1 MRIPGI
7 PGASEPSFRTR
18 DQVWIALD
26 DLVYE
31 TCTKLET
38 LGIVLSPYACKAAI
52 QVSRQLM
59 LVGSPAAGVD
69 LEQEVSLR
77 LRQRRVLLDPQLTGE
92 ILRAYGRV
100 VMGMQIAEVQETGS

>member
-18 DQVWIALD
+18 DRVWIALD

-31 TCTKLET
+31 TCSKLEEEGV
-38 LGIVLSPYACKAAI
+38 LLSPYSCKAAI

-59 LVGSPAAGVD
+59 LVNSPASGEELAV
-69 LEQEVSLR
+69 EVSQR
-77 LRQRRVLLDPQLTGE
+77 LQKKGVPLLASLTGE
-92 ILRAYGRV
+92 VLRAYGRID
-100 VMGMQIAEVQETGS
+100 MSLQIAEVQETAS

>member
-31 TCTKLET
+31 TCTKLEV

-52 QVSRQLM
+52 QVRLM
-59 LVGSPAAGVD
+59 PILCCST
-69 LEQEVSLR
+69 VSSSF
-77 LRQRRVLLDPQLTGE
+77 
-92 ILRAYGRV
+92 A
-100 VMGMQIAEVQETGS
+100 

>member
-18 DQVWIALD
+18 GQIWVALD

-31 TCTKLET
+31 TCTHLDT
-38 LGIVLSPYACKAAI
+38 FGVIVSPYVCKGTI

-59 LVGSPAAGVD
+59 LVGTTSAGEG
-69 LEQEVSLR
+69 LAEEVAMR
-77 LRQRRVLLDPQLTGE
+77 LRQRGCWSSQAWWVKSYRPTA
-92 ILRAYGRV
+92 II
-100 VMGMQIAEVQETGS
+100 MGMDIAEVLETGS

>member
-31 TCTKLET
+31 TCAKLET
-38 LGIVLSPYACKAAI
+38 QGIVVSPYVCKGAI

-59 LVGSPAAGVD
+59 LVGCASEGDELARD
-69 LEQEVSLR
+69 VSER
-77 LRQRRVLLDPQLTGE
+77 LKRRGVLLRPELTRA
-92 ILRAYGRV
+92 ILRGYGHV
-100 VMGMQIAEVQETGS
+100 VMGMAIAEVLETGS

>member
-18 DQVWIALD
+18 DQIWIALD

-31 TCTKLET
+31 TCSKLEE
-38 LGIVLSPYACKAAI
+38 LGILVSPFACKGAI

-59 LVGSPAAGVD
+59 LVDSPSAGD
-69 LEQEVSLR
+69 ELARDVSQR
-77 LRQRRVLLDPQLTGE
+77 LRDRGVLLRPELTRE
-92 ILRAYGRV
+92 ILRAYGYV
-100 VMGMQIAEVQETGS
+100 VMGMEIAEVLETGS

>member
-18 DQVWIALD
+18 DRVWIALD

-31 TCTKLET
+31 TCSKLEEEGV
-38 LGIVLSPYACKAAI
+38 LLSPYSCKAAI

-59 LVGSPAAGVD
+59 LEFTGFRRGAGCGGLAAPAEERGAPPCFTH
-69 LEQEVSLR
+69 R
-77 LRQRRVLLDPQLTGE
+77 
-92 ILRAYGRV
+92 
-100 VMGMQIAEVQETGS
+100 

>member
-18 DQVWIALD
+18 GQIWVALD

-31 TCTKLET
+31 TCTHLDT
-38 LGIVLSPYACKAAI
+38 FGVIVSPYVCKGTI

-59 LVGSPAAGVD
+59 LVGTPSAGEG
-69 LEQEVSLR
+69 LAEEVAMR
-77 LRQRRVLLDPQLTGE
+77 LRERGVLVQPGLVGQ
-92 ILRAYGRV
+92 ILQAYGHII
-100 VMGMQIAEVQETGS
+100 MGMDIAEVLETGS